1 MKVILPLLIFSC
13 FINAPVYSQNETN
26 ITYGLKLGVIHSTF
40 SNLPESIKG
49 RDNTFDNSV
58 MESKGKL
65 GIEGGFFINCK
76 LYDTRVAIQPEI
88 LFRQSGETIKYRD
101 AVGKEFELGLNY
113 AFLQIGALYK
123 VYPYEGLNLGF
134 GAFYGI
140 NLSPNDVTYTSN
152 EAGGM
157 YDVATRQFY
166 KDGLDGADDFSLCV
180 ALGYEL
186 HESIHFD
193 LRYYLGVKDMVK
205 SNASSFQFIENQN
218 KSSVFSF
225 SVGYSFHQW

>member
-1 MKVILPLLIFSC
+1 MKVIPYFLLLST
-13 FINAPVYSQNETN
+13 FINVLHSQNQTTV
-26 ITYGLKLGVIHSTF
+26 TYGIKLGGLTCGI
-40 SNLPESIKG
+40 SNLPESIQG
-49 RDNTFDNSV
+49 RDNTFDSHV
-58 MESKGKL
+58 MESKGGYGL
-65 GIEGGFFINCK
+65 EGGFFLNFK
-76 LYDTRVAIQPEI
+76 LYDTRVAIQPEL
-88 LFRQSGETIKYRD
+88 LFRDSSQTVAYRD
-101 AVGKEFELGLNY
+101 TTGKEFELGLHY
-113 AFLQIGALYK
+113 SYLQLGALYK

-140 NLSPNDVTYTSN
+140 NLSPNNISYTSN

-166 KDGLDGADDFSLCV
+166 IDGLEGSDDFSLCF

-186 HESIHFD
+186 HQSIHFD
-193 LRYYLGVKDMVK
+193 LRYYLGVKDMVE

-218 KSSVFSF
+218 KSSVFCF

>member
-1 MKVILPLLIFSC
+1 MKILLHLLLFC
-13 FINAPVYSQNETN
+13 CLFNASLYSQNETN
-26 ITYGLKLGVIHSTF
+26 ITYGLKLGGLHSKF

-58 MESKGKL
+58 MKSKGSYGL
-65 GIEGGFFINCK
+65 EGGFFLNFK

-88 LFRQSGETIKYRD
+88 LFRQSGEKVTYQD
-101 AVGKEFELGLNY
+101 ATGKEFELGLNY

-123 VYPYEGLNLGF
+123 IYPYEGLNLGF

-140 NLSPNDVTYTSN
+140 NLSPNDITYKSN

-166 KDGLDGADDFSLCV
+166 KDGLDGADDFFFFFLV
-180 ALGYEL
+180 GYEL
-186 HESIHFD
+186 HQSIHFD

-218 KSSVFSF
+218 KSSVFCF

>member
-1 MKVILPLLIFSC
+1 MKVLLHLLIFCSFFNTNLC
-13 FINAPVYSQNETN
+13 AQNETN
-26 ITYGLKLGVIHSTF
+26 ITYGLKLGGIYSKI

-58 MESKGKL
+58 MESKGGY
-65 GIEGGFFINCK
+65 GIEGGFFLNCK
-76 LYDTRVAIQPEI
+76 LYDTRVAIQPEL
-88 LFRQSGETIKYRD
+88 LFRQSSQTVNYHD
-101 AVGKEFELGLNY
+101 TTGKEFELRLNY
-113 AFLQIGALYK
+113 SYLQIGALYK

-140 NLSPNDVTYTSN
+140 SLSPNNITYKSN

-166 KDGLDGADDFSLCV
+166 QDGLDGADDFSLCF

-186 HESIHFD
+186 HQSIHFD

-218 KSSVFSF
+218 KSGVFSF
-225 SVGYSFHQW
+225 SLGYSFHQW

>member
-1 MKVILPLLIFSC
+1 MKVILHLIIFCC
-13 FINAPVYSQNETN
+13 FFNATLYSQNETN
-26 ITYGLKLGVIHSTF
+26 ITYGLKFGVLHSTF

-58 MESKGKL
+58 MESKGKYGL
-65 GIEGGFFINCK
+65 EGGFFLNFK
-76 LYDTRVAIQPEI
+76 LHDTRVAIQPEI
-88 LFRQSGETIKYRD
+88 LFRQSGETVQYHD
-101 AVGKEFELGLNY
+101 AVGKEFELGINY
-113 AFLQIGALYK
+113 SFLQIGALYK
-123 VYPYEGLNLGF
+123 VYPYEGLNFGI

-140 NLSPNDVTYTSN
+140 NLSPNDITYTSN

-166 KDGLDGADDFSLCV
+166 KDGLDGADDFSLCF

-186 HESIHFD
+186 HKSVHFD
-193 LRYYLGVKDMVK
+193 FRYYLGVKDMIK

-218 KSSVFSF
+218 KSSVFCF
-225 SVGYSFHQW
+225 SLGYSFHQW